1 MTYKIIGDAKA
12 EWEDENPFI
21 FTISE
26 TSGSIGEQLNS
37 TISIDYSE
45 LRQGFSD
52 EFILHLKDHLI
63 QRRTKVVI
71 NSINGE
77 SRNLRRLFRKVI
89 DLKLF
94 KEKTSVIDES
104 FLLALDATIESF
116 TYNDLRFLKMAFISN
131 PCSPIFAQSLHKSDF
146 PEKAD
151 KKGKHGRIISGILAK
166 AHTRAACVNILCR
179 CEQAYEK
186 GHMDIGFFSFVNLAF
201 AVFCRPESYRQIRLE
216 DLNFDNKSKSFYIY
230 ISPAKSSVH
239 RPRKICFQIN
249 ANLAALL
256 QKQRQHVVQKYGHLV
271 QDKEMIGKL
280 ALFPARR
287 LKQDMSAWV
296 ANFPNQNFGM
306 LKSGS
311 DFSKSY
317 TEVVQRWL
325 LDARHTI
332 GANALRHTAGTQLA
346 MFGASAQT
354 IKAVLKHA
362 GDDTCKAYVDI
373 AFHGLINELSDAIQ
387 PAFKHFLPAIERF
400 RSKND
405 LVPPDKA
412 IRTDNLRTG
421 ETLLAGECGKKIQC
435 EHAPIACYGCHRFIP
450 CWDADH
456 SMNLR
461 NVQEEIDSFKQ
472 MGKPFQHMV
481 DKALEAKYQIL
492 FVMNASEIYR
502 KTLSIDAQL

>member
-1 MTYKIIGDAKA
+1 MTYKIIGSAIV

-26 TSGSIGEQLNS
+26 TSESIGEQLNS
-37 TISIDYSE
+37 IVSIDFSE

-63 QRRTKVVI
+63 QRRTKVI
-71 NSINGE
+71 LNSIDGE

-94 KEKTSVIDES
+94 KEKISVIDES
-104 FLLALDATIESF
+104 FLLVLEATIESF
-116 TYNDLRFLKMAFISN
+116 SYNDLRFLKMAFISN
-131 PCSPIFAQSLHKSDF
+131 PHSLIFAQSLHRSDF
-146 PEKAD
+146 PEKKE
-151 KKGKHGRIISGILAK
+151 KKGKYGRQIGAILAK
-166 AHTRAACVNILCR
+166 AHTRAACVSILSS

-186 GHMDIGFFSFVNLAF
+186 GEMDIGLFSFVNLAF

-216 DLNFDNKSKSFYIY
+216 DLNFDNASKSFYIY

-239 RPRKICFQIN
+239 RPQKICFQIN
-249 ANLAALL
+249 ENLAALL

-271 QDKEMIGKL
+271 NSKEMIGKL

-296 ANFPNQNFGM
+296 ANFPNQHFGM

-317 TEVVQRWL
+317 TEVVQRSL

-332 GANALRHTAGTQLA
+332 GANALRHTVGTQLA

-354 IKAVLKHA
+354 IKAVLKHV

-373 AFHGLINELSDAIQ
+373 AFQGLINELSDAIQ
-387 PAFKHFLPAIERF
+387 PAFNHFLPAIERF

-405 LVPPDKA
+405 PVPLDKA
-412 IRTDNLRTG
+412 IRTDNLLTG

-435 EHAPIACYGCHRFIP
+435 EHAPIVCYGCHRFIP

-456 SMNLR
+456 SINLKIL
-461 NVQEEIDSFKQ
+461 QEEIDGFKRL
-472 MGKPFQHMV
+472 GKPFQHMV
-481 DKALEAKYQIL
+481 DKALEAKYQIV
-492 FVMNASEIYR
+492 FVMNASERYR
-502 KTLSIDAQL
+502 QTLSIDAKL